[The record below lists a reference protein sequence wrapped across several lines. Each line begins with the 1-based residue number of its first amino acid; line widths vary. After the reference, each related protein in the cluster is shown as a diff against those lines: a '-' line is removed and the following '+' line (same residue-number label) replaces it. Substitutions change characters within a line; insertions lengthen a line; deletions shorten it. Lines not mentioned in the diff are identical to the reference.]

1 VLRFL
6 SMRPSDFAPEV
17 HLFVCTNHRA
27 ADSPLGTGCA
37 ESGEALYDALKK
49 EVAARRDFARV
60 WVTQT
65 ACMGICP
72 KRGAACARY
81 PEAAIF
87 TEVDASDATAIYDGT
102 HETKKT

>member
-1 VLRFL
+1 
-6 SMRPSDFAPEV
+6 MRPSEFAPVV
-17 HLFVCTNHRA
+17 HLLVCTNHRA

-37 ESGEALYDALKK
+37 ASGEALYDALKK
-49 EVAARRDFARV
+49 EVAARRDFTRV
-60 WVTQT
+60 WVTRT

-87 TEVDASDATAIYDGT
+87 TEVEASDAKAIYDGV
-102 HETKKT
+102 HAEEKKE